1 MEFKYAISLLFSNM
15 GYVLRIFAWVL
26 ISMVVTVCVG
36 AAIMVP
42 VFDALGETAA
52 VSAAYGAFT
61 SEISAFLDD
70 GISIR
75 AFVDSV
81 PAAVGDLLTAVASE
95 GGLLAALI
103 IELIFLYALYS
114 FLLSFS
120 YYPTAYSVKQ
130 LMSSNMRIGL
140 ASSMALNFKQSVR
153 FAVCRVSVSVPI
165 DVCLITLACL
175 LFWGLFTAVGVFA
188 FPILILAGIA
198 VVSLRSTFFAG
209 WLPRLLFVQGESMY
223 TSFGRS
229 LRTVKLNIKG
239 LMKAF
244 VITFFAAYALV
255 AGLALPTFGL
265 IVIVV
270 PSLNYFIFRTIELV
284 GYYKMNGLSFYTDA
298 ANVVDTVEFGYRAEN
313 QYGNSEDNNAGEQ

>member
-52 VSAAYGAFT
+52 VSSAYGAFT

-209 WLPRLLFVQGESMY
+209 WLPRLLFVQGESM
-223 TSFGRS
+223 
-229 LRTVKLNIKG
+229 
-239 LMKAF
+239 AF

-255 AGLALPTFGL
+255 AGLSLPTFGL

-313 QYGNSEDNNAGEQ
+313 QYGNSDDNNAGEQ

>member
-52 VSAAYGAFT
+52 VSSAYGAFT

-120 YYPTAYSVKQ
+120 
-130 LMSSNMRIGL
+130 
-140 ASSMALNFKQSVR
+140 
-153 FAVCRVSVSVPI
+153 
-165 DVCLITLACL
+165 
-175 LFWGLFTAVGVFA
+175 
-188 FPILILAGIA
+188 
-198 VVSLRSTFFAG
+198 
-209 WLPRLLFVQGESMY
+209 
-223 TSFGRS
+223 
-229 LRTVKLNIKG
+229 
-239 LMKAF
+239 
-244 VITFFAAYALV
+244 
-255 AGLALPTFGL
+255 
-265 IVIVV
+265 
-270 PSLNYFIFRTIELV
+270 
-284 GYYKMNGLSFYTDA
+284 
-298 ANVVDTVEFGYRAEN
+298 
-313 QYGNSEDNNAGEQ
+313 

>member
-42 VFDALGETAA
+42 VFDALGGTAA
-52 VSAAYGAFT
+52 VSSAYGAFT

-130 LMSSNMRIGL
+130 LMSSNMRFSPRWECSL
-140 ASSMALNFKQSVR
+140 SRYS
-153 FAVCRVSVSVPI
+153 
-165 DVCLITLACL
+165 
-175 LFWGLFTAVGVFA
+175 
-188 FPILILAGIA
+188 
-198 VVSLRSTFFAG
+198 SLRGSQSFLSGALS
-209 WLPRLLFVQGESMY
+209 LPVGCQDCFSCR
-223 TSFGRS
+223 GRACTLPS
-229 LRTVKLNIKG
+229 G
-239 LMKAF
+239 
-244 VITFFAAYALV
+244 AACAR
-255 AGLALPTFGL
+255 
-265 IVIVV
+265 
-270 PSLNYFIFRTIELV
+270 S
-284 GYYKMNGLSFYTDA
+284 
-298 ANVVDTVEFGYRAEN
+298 
-313 QYGNSEDNNAGEQ
+313 NSISKD

>member
-52 VSAAYGAFT
+52 VSSAYGAFT

-120 YYPTAYSVKQ
+120 YYPTAYSIKQ

-229 LRTVKLNIKG
+229 LRAVKLNIKG

-255 AGLALPTFGL
+255 AGLSLPTFGL

-284 GYYKMNGLSFYTDA
+284 GYYLSLIHI
-298 ANVVDTVEFGYRAEN
+298 
-313 QYGNSEDNNAGEQ
+313 